1 MSRKC
6 FYVGRLKDDVGTL
19 TIRGDA
25 AHHMTRVLRLAVD
38 DPVELRDGLGRSWRA
53 RIRSISKGAVD
64 VQVIEEVPL
73 NTESVIHL
81 TLAMALARSD
91 RMDLVVRQGTEI
103 GVHRFDFFP
112 AARSQYR
119 LGAQEVGRRRDRC
132 LKIAQEAMCQCRR
145 AFLPEICIHPNLDG
159 FLETVGHPAAM
170 AGKEKLKVLTLEG
183 RMERSLM
190 DLHRE
195 HPVCR
200 EVVAATGPEGGWTEE
215 EVMRFEREGFLS
227 VHLGPRILRFETA
240 TLAVMVCAQ
249 LLWGDLR

>member
-6 FYVGRLKDDVGTL
+6 FYVGRLKEDVETL

-25 AHHMTRVLRLAVD
+25 AHHMIRVLRLGVD
-38 DPVELRDGLGRSWRA
+38 EPVELRDGLGRCWRC

-64 VQVIEEVPL
+64 VQFIDEVTL

-81 TLAMALARSD
+81 TIGMALARSD
-91 RMDLVVRQGTEI
+91 RMDLIVRQGTEI
-103 GVHRFDFFP
+103 GVNRFDFFP

-119 LGAQEVGRRRDRC
+119 LGAQEVGRRQERC

-145 AFLPEICIHPNLDG
+145 TFLPEIRIHKDLDG
-159 FLETVGHPAAM
+159 FLETVGRSATP
-170 AGKEKLKVLTLEG
+170 GKETLKVLALEG
-183 RMERSLM
+183 RMEKSLM
-190 DLHRE
+190 DIYGER
-195 HPVCR
+195 PVCS

-215 EVMRFEREGFLS
+215 EVKRFERQGFLS
-227 VHLGPRILRFETA
+227 VHLGPRIMRFETA
-240 TLAVMVCAQ
+240 ALAVMVCAQ

>member
-6 FYVGRLKDDVGTL
+6 FYVGRLKEHVETL

-25 AHHMTRVLRLAVD
+25 AHHMIRVLRLGVD
-38 DPVELRDGLGRSWRA
+38 DLVELRDGWGRSWRA

-64 VQVIEEVPL
+64 VQFLDEVIL

-81 TLAMALARSD
+81 TIGMALARSD
-91 RMDLVVRQGTEI
+91 RMDLIVRQGTEI
-103 GVHRFDFFP
+103 GVNRFDFFP

-119 LGAQEVGRRRDRC
+119 LGAQEVGTRQARC

-145 AFLPEICIHPNLDG
+145 TFLPEIRIHKNLDG
-159 FLETVGHPAAM
+159 FLEAVGHLATT
-170 AGKEKLKVLTLEG
+170 GKETLKVLALEG

-190 DLHRE
+190 DIHRE
-195 HPVCR
+195 HPACS
-200 EVVAATGPEGGWTEE
+200 EMIAATGPEGGWTEE
-215 EVMRFEREGFLS
+215 EVNRFEREGFLS
-227 VHLGPRILRFETA
+227 VHLGPRIMRFETA
-240 TLAVMVCAQ
+240 TLAVMVGAQ